1 MSQAIASE
9 ARTRVPADAEGASEL
24 ADLLRAFNDV
34 TAKLQGTQETLR
46 SEVRRLQGELEQAN
60 AQLRRSRELAALGE
74 MAAGIA
80 HEIRNPLGSIKL
92 YSEALAEDL
101 AGQDEPRA
109 MAAKIGSAVRGL
121 DRIVG
126 DVLAF
131 SKEMRLRP
139 QECEAAG
146 LLHRAVEEA
155 KRELLDAGAAVE
167 IDAIDDLV
175 VCDADLMQRALV
187 NLVRNAAEAA
197 GDSENK
203 PIVRLSADRKW
214 RRGTDGRRAAC
225 VSLAVEDSG
234 PGIADE
240 AVGRMFNP
248 FFTTRAAG
256 TGLGLAIVHR
266 IVDAHGGAVEVS
278 RGGDERDEPDA
289 LAGARVAVLLPVDP
303 ERSIEPND
311 TGGRGQ
317 SGSPEQAGS
326 TR

>member
-1 MSQAIASE
+1 MSQALASDVRTQIPE
-9 ARTRVPADAEGASEL
+9 AGDASEL

-109 MAAKIGSAVRGL
+109 MATKIGSAVRGL

-139 QECEAAG
+139 RECEAAD
-146 LLHRAVEEA
+146 LLRRSVEEA

-167 IDAIDDLV
+167 IDATDDAV
-175 VCDADLMQRALV
+175 VCDADLMHRALV

-197 GDSENK
+197 GESEGK
-203 PIVRLSADRKW
+203 ALVRLVAERKW

-225 VSLAVEDSG
+225 VSLAIEDSG
-234 PGIADE
+234 PGIAEE

-278 RGGDERDEPDA
+278 RSGTERREPDA
-289 LAGARVAVLLPVDP
+289 LPGARIAVLLPVDP
-303 ERSIEPND
+303 ERSIEPNE
-311 TGGRGQ
+311 TGGRETIA
-317 SGSPEQAGS
+317 PLNEAGGV
-326 TR
+326 R